1 MKIDAWDKKILTNLY
16 KNSRATL
23 SELSKQVGLPK
34 ENIHYRIKRFEKENL
49 INYIPY
55 VNLSK
60 TGINYF
66 LIRMRIDPLSK
77 NYSKFIKDM
86 IKDEKILWLSE
97 DKIMQAKKFNL
108 TAIMTYVDFS
118 KIEDVFTKFTDKGI
132 LEEFDIYLI
141 RTLGFNYQDI
151 YSDEESFSCFI
162 KTGAHRFEKNTDKT
176 DEKLVMKLLENSRIP
191 LTELGSKIKLS
202 PLTIKS
208 RIKKLIEKDVIKNFM
223 ISLNFNKL
231 DGKFIALIYSAE
243 TMHVSKEVRRITGK
257 YFSEVMT
264 VSAFFTKHRILFG
277 RVKDEQNFLKAMSE
291 LNKFKGMTI
300 SSVSENTQILK
311 NKIF

>member
-1 MKIDAWDKKILTNLY
+1 MKIDKWDKKILKNLY
-16 KNSRATL
+16 KNSRD
-23 SELSKQVGLPK
+23 SLSKLSKKVGLPK

-60 TGINYF
+60 MGIKYF

-77 NYSKFIKDM
+77 NYSKFIKDI

-97 DKIMQAKKFNL
+97 DKIVRAKKFNL
-108 TAIMTYVDFS
+108 TAIMTYIDFS
-118 KIEDVFTKFTDKGI
+118 KIEDIFTKFTDKGI
-132 LEEFDIYLI
+132 IEEFELALV
-141 RTLGFNYQDI
+141 RTFGFNYNDI
-151 YSDEESFSCFI
+151 YSDKEAFSCFM
-162 KTGAHRFEKNTDKT
+162 KAGAHRFENKTDKT
-176 DEKLVMKLLENSRIP
+176 DKKMVLKLLENSRIS
-191 LTELGSKIKLS
+191 LKELGSKLRVS
-202 PLTIKS
+202 PLTVKS

-231 DGKFIALIYSAE
+231 DGKFIALVYSAE
-243 TMHVSKEVRRITGK
+243 TMNVSKEVRKITGK

-264 VSAFFTKHRILFG
+264 ISAFFTKQRILFG

-291 LNKFKGMTI
+291 LNKFKGMII

>member
-1 MKIDAWDKKILTNLY
+1 MKIDKWDKKILKNLY

-23 SELSKQVGLPK
+23 SKLSKQVGLPK
-34 ENIHYRIKRFEKENL
+34 ENIHYRIKRFEKEKF

-60 TGINYF
+60 MGINYF

-77 NYSKFIKDM
+77 NHSKFIKEL
-86 IKDEKILWLSE
+86 IKDESILWVSE
-97 DKIMQAKKFNL
+97 DKIIRTKVMNL
-108 TAIMTYVDFS
+108 TIIKMYVDFS
-118 KIEDVFTKFTDKGI
+118 KIEDIFTKFTDKGI
-132 LEEFDIYLI
+132 IEEFDIYLI
-141 RTLGFNYQDI
+141 RTLGFNYKDI
-151 YSDEESFSCFI
+151 YFDKESFGVFM
-162 KTGAHRFEKNTDKT
+162 KTGAHRFERNTDKT
-176 DEKLVMKLLENSRIP
+176 DEKIVLKLLENSRIS
-191 LTELGSKIKLS
+191 LKELGSKLKLS
-202 PLTIKS
+202 PLTIKN

-231 DGKFIALIYSAE
+231 ESKFIVLNYSAE
-243 TMHVSKEVRRITGK
+243 TMDVSKEVRRVTGK

-264 VSAFFTKHRILFG
+264 VSSFFTKHRLLFG

-291 LNKFKGMTI
+291 LNKFKGMKI
-300 SSVSENTQILK
+300 KAVSENTQILK

>member
-1 MKIDAWDKKILTNLY
+1 MKIDKWDKKILTNLY
-16 KNSRATL
+16 KNSRD
-23 SELSKQVGLPK
+23 SLSKLSKKVGLPK

-60 TGINYF
+60 MGSNYF

-86 IKDEKILWLSE
+86 IEDDKILWLSE
-97 DKIMQAKKFNL
+97 DKIMRAKKFNL

-118 KIEDVFTKFTDKGI
+118 KIEDVFTNFTDKGI
-132 LEEFDIYLI
+132 LEAFDIYLI

-151 YSDEESFSCFI
+151 YSDEESFSCFM
-162 KTGAHRFEKNTDKT
+162 KTGAHRFEKETDNTDK
-176 DEKLVMKLLENSRIP
+176 KLVMKLLENSRIP
-191 LTELGSKIKLS
+191 LTELGSKLKLS
-202 PLTIKS
+202 PLTIKN

-231 DGKFIALIYSAE
+231 DGKVISLIYSAE
-243 TMHVSKEVRRITGK
+243 TMNVSKEVRRITGK

-264 VSAFFTKHRILFG
+264 ISAFFTKHRILFG